1 MAIRL
6 DDPKLFGNFA
16 AEDEDID
23 LLDSYFVD
31 KPGYSYFRSNDKL
44 WIVRAKK
51 GMGKS
56 ALLKKVAHEKKSSN
70 KEDIVIQIKG
80 SDIIKNTF
88 PNTTD
93 IQQLIYSWQTAICS
107 RVAVEIG
114 KTLSLALTDDT
125 ITLVENAELE
135 GFKEKNLIGC
145 LVERMKRKIGR
156 IEIDKPEMQNSI
168 ALLERYQEKKG
179 RKVWVFVDDI
189 DATFNNSEEES
200 KRLSSFFTACRYLI
214 QEVSGL
220 YIRASIRT
228 DVWSVISDKDESLDK
243 VDQPQYMM
251 DLSWSESEVKN
262 IIVNRIK
269 SYILTNLPNQAK
281 FNYIN
286 NTFDNEDKLE
296 KIMNEAFK
304 TIMPWGTSRRKP
316 SIIIYTLSNGR
327 PRWAIHLCSL
337 AGQAAVKKNKDK
349 IGIDELT
356 ENLETYG
363 MRRITDIVREHQ
375 HQSPQIRDFIN
386 AFAKK
391 NVRYTTEQLLNLIQ
405 ESITNKIQPTIEGVV
420 GTPNEMDIAHFLF
433 RMGFITARE
442 DLSESEYK
450 HYNFEDDHSLL
461 NSEVNPDKGYTW
473 EIHPS
478 FRNALKAFEPKV
490 VNYQES
496 IFQKGKV
503 TRFDNVRGFGFIE
516 TEGGKSIFVHYTA
529 ILCEGFKKLNE
540 GEQVEFNI
548 VQTNRGAQAQ
558 KVTILNTNNT
568 REN

>member
-1 MAIRL
+1 MGYILKNIQL

-31 KPGYSYFRSNDKL
+31 KPGYKYFRSNDKL

-56 ALLKKVAHEKKSSN
+56 ALLKKVAHEKKVADT
-70 KEDIVIQIKG
+70 EDIVIQIKG
-80 SDIIKNTF
+80 SDLIKNTF
-88 PNTTD
+88 PNTID
-93 IQQLIYSWQTAICS
+93 VQQLIYSWQSAICS
-107 RVAVEIG
+107 RISIEIG
-114 KTLSLALTDDT
+114 KNLSLALTDDT

-145 LVERMKRKIGR
+145 LVERMKGKIGR
-156 IEIDKPEMQNSI
+156 LEIDKPQIKDSI
-168 ALLERYQEKKG
+168 AILERYQEKKG
-179 RKVWVFVDDI
+179 RKVWLFVDDI
-189 DATFNNSEEES
+189 DATFNNSEEET

-214 QEVSGL
+214 QEVNEL

-228 DVWSVISDKDESLDK
+228 DVWSVISDTDEALDK

-251 DLSWSESEVKN
+251 DLSWSEHEVKN
-262 IIVNRIK
+262 IISNRIK
-269 SYILTNLPNQAK
+269 SYILTNLPDHPN
-281 FNYIN
+281 
-286 NTFDNEDKLE
+286 FDYMKNSPDSIEKLE
-296 KIMNEAFK
+296 NIMNEAFK
-304 TIMPWGTSRRKP
+304 PIMPWGTGRRKP
-316 SIIIYTLSNGR
+316 SIIIYTLSNRR

-337 AGQAAVKKNKDK
+337 AGQAAVKKNKRK

-356 ENLETYG
+356 ANMEEYG
-363 MRRITDIVREHQ
+363 KKRITDIIREHI
-375 HQSPQIRDFIN
+375 HQSSNIRDFIN

-391 NVRYTTEQLLNLIQ
+391 NVRYTTEQLLNLIK
-405 ESITNKIQPTIEGVV
+405 ENITNKIQASIEGVV

-442 DLSESEYK
+442 ELNDSEYV

-478 FRNALKAFEPKV
+478 FRTALKTFEPRPL
-490 VNYQES
+490 NIQLNEY
-496 IFQKGKV
+496 QKGAV
-503 TRFDNVRGFGFIE
+503 TKFDTSRGFGFIL
-516 TEGGKSIFVHYTA
+516 TEKGDSIFVHYTA
-529 ILCEGFKKLNE
+529 ILKEGFKNLNV
-540 GEQVEFNI
+540 GQQVKFTM
-548 VQTNRGAQAQ
+548 VQTKRGLQAQ
-558 KVTILNTNNT
+558 NVTILD
-568 REN
+568 